1 MNIKVKT
8 LLSLGVV
15 SIIGVCSTLPINAAS
30 NETICKKFIATIK
43 AMRNT
48 YLLM

>member
-30 NETICKKFIATIK
+30 NETVSKKFLTIK
-43 AMRNT
+43 VTRNT
-48 YLLM
+48 YL